1 MDAQVTAPAKR
12 LARWC
17 YERGLD
23 ERILGAGEQLLG
35 RAVTQALG
43 RRATPQLEH
52 ALWQHVAV
60 LFRQRRHWDTTHGI
74 AAPAAATCLWCAI
87 AGRDCPQHAPAR
99 CRVCS
104 GPIHRS
110 ILEEGFD
117 SHPCCDGTVGPA
129 TYADLEYVTQ
139 MLGATLLPQPA

>member
-52 ALWQHVAV
+52 ALWQHVEV
-60 LFRQRRHWDTTHGI
+60 LLRQRRHLGHHPWHR
-74 AAPAAATCLWCAI
+74 PARGGDMSVVRDRR
-87 AGRDCPQHAPAR
+87 AGLSPTRSRPMPGVLQAHAPQHSQGGLRQPSVLR
-99 CRVCS
+99 RNCRA
-104 GPIHRS
+104 G
-110 ILEEGFD
+110 
-117 SHPCCDGTVGPA
+117 HPP
-129 TYADLEYVTQ
+129 
-139 MLGATLLPQPA
+139 